1 MRGIVSDSG
10 AVCLL
15 WLSCRALLLTLLIT
29 TTVASTS
36 AQILP
41 WPLPEVKDGAVE
53 KGPGETDEP
62 SRPRRRP
69 GRGSTSVEPS
79 QKAEDQK
86 NADEEAAEEPEDRW
100 FAVVGGMIHTVSD
113 GVIETGTILCKNG
126 RIHEIGIDLP
136 LPSECETLTVEG
148 HHVYPGLIA
157 VDSSG
162 IVSSPK
168 SINPYAFNL
177 LLALAGGVTTARTG
191 SNIVK
196 LAYGT
201 LDEIDLGTTSF
212 VNLRYSTRNPASRR
226 ELREALERI
235 REFKRE
241 LARHE
246 EEKKQDPKLED
257 LDRKWIRGLYSTA
270 EKLIDRKAV
279 GWIRLSEAHEIRD
292 VCALAER
299 FDFALVIQ
307 GAEEGWIVAPEI
319 ARSGAQLVLTPR
331 ARRDRND
338 LRVAPNGGSI
348 ENASILHSHGVT
360 FTIFPVGSLFAAG
373 GGISLSGL
381 AGRDLLNLP
390 LEAAFAVR
398 GGMPEKAAVRAITL
412 DAARLLGV
420 DHRVG
425 SIEVGKDADF
435 VITDGDLLHYL
446 TLPQWTV
453 VGGRVVYD
461 QDAAGIL
468 DHIRPAGDPEPQ
480 APPESWPRK
489 LGDPF

>member
-1 MRGIVSDSG
+1 MRGIGSDSQVVR
-10 AVCLL
+10 ALWRSDRMLL
-15 WLSCRALLLTLLIT
+15 LILLLLTA
-29 TTVASTS
+29 VGSTS

-41 WPLPEVKDGAVE
+41 LPSPEAVE
-53 KGPGETDEP
+53 AALEKGSEEADDPP
-62 SRPRRRP
+62 RPRRRP
-69 GRGSTSVEPS
+69 GRRNKSGEPS
-79 QKAEDQK
+79 QKAKEQQ
-86 NADEEAAEEPEDRW
+86 NDEEESAEEPDDRW

-113 GVIETGTILCKNG
+113 GVIEAGTILCKNG
-126 RIHEIGIDLP
+126 RIHEIGVDLP
-136 LPSECETLTVEG
+136 LPSDCETLAVDG
-148 HHVYPGLIA
+148 HHVYPGLVAI
-157 VDSSG
+157 DSSG

-168 SINPYAFNL
+168 STNPYAFNL

-191 SNIVK
+191 NNIVK

-241 LARHE
+241 LVRHE
-246 EEKKQDPKLED
+246 EKKKEDPELKD

-270 EKLIDRKAV
+270 ERLIDRKVV
-279 GWIRLSEAHEIRD
+279 GWIRLSEAQEIRD
-292 VCALAER
+292 ICALAER

-348 ENASILHSHGVT
+348 ENASILHRHGVT
-360 FTIFPVGSLFAAG
+360 FAIFPVGSLFAAG

-398 GGMPEKAAVRAITL
+398 GGMPDEAAVKAITL

-453 VGGRVVYD
+453 VGGRVAYD

-468 DHIRPAGDPEPQ
+468 DHIRPGGDPEPQ

>member
-270 EKLIDRKAV
+270 E
-279 GWIRLSEAHEIRD
+279 
-292 VCALAER
+292 
-299 FDFALVIQ
+299 
-307 GAEEGWIVAPEI
+307 
-319 ARSGAQLVLTPR
+319 
-331 ARRDRND
+331 
-338 LRVAPNGGSI
+338 
-348 ENASILHSHGVT
+348 
-360 FTIFPVGSLFAAG
+360 
-373 GGISLSGL
+373 
-381 AGRDLLNLP
+381 
-390 LEAAFAVR
+390 
-398 GGMPEKAAVRAITL
+398 
-412 DAARLLGV
+412 
-420 DHRVG
+420 
-425 SIEVGKDADF
+425 
-435 VITDGDLLHYL
+435 
-446 TLPQWTV
+446 
-453 VGGRVVYD
+453 
-461 QDAAGIL
+461 
-468 DHIRPAGDPEPQ
+468 
-480 APPESWPRK
+480 
-489 LGDPF
+489 